1 MKKEEEKALVAMA
14 NKFTTCTLNP
24 EMAARLIDESNSVS
38 EGENIVDQAKETQSN
53 NYQSIKPLAY
63 K

>member
-1 MKKEEEKALVAMA
+1 MA